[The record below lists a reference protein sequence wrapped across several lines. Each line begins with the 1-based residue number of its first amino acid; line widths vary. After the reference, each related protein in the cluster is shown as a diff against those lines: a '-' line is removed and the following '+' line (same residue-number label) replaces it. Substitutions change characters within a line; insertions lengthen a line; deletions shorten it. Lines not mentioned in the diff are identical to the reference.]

1 MRIDELE
8 WTLERVDHI
17 AQHDITPE
25 EVEEVLSSPPVFKRG
40 RGGVYEA
47 WGQTESERYLL
58 VIFRYLGHNRA
69 WPITAR
75 DMDENEKR
83 FVRKK

>member
-8 WTLERVDHI
+8 WSLERLDHF
-17 AQHDITPE
+17 ARHAVTAE
-25 EVEEVLSSPPVFKRG
+25 EVEEVLSTAPIFKRG

-47 WGQTESERYLL
+47 WGQTEAGRYLP
-58 VIFRYLGHNRA
+58 VIFRLLGHNRA

-83 FVRKK
+83 FLRKK

>member
-1 MRIDELE
+1 MRIDDIE
-8 WTLERVDHI
+8 WTLDRLEHI
-17 AQHDITPE
+17 ALHSIAPE
-25 EVEEVLSSPPVFKRG
+25 EVEEVFASVPVFRRG

-47 WGQTESERYLL
+47 WGQTEVGRYLL

-75 DMDENEKR
+75 DMDENEKQL
-83 FVRKK
+83 VRKK

>member
-1 MRIDELE
+1 MRIDDLV
-8 WTLERVDHI
+8 WTLDRVEHI
-17 AQHDITPE
+17 ARHSIVPE
-25 EVEEVLSSPPVFKRG
+25 EVEEVLASAPAFQRG

-47 WGQTESERYLL
+47 WGQTESGRYLL

-83 FVRKK
+83 LLRKK

>member
-8 WTLERVDHI
+8 WTMDRVKHI
-17 AQHDITPE
+17 ARHFITLE
-25 EVEEVLSSPPVFKRG
+25 EVEEVFAFSPVFRRG

-47 WGQTESERYLL
+47 WGQTESGRHLL

-83 FVRKK
+83 LYRKK

>member
-1 MRIDELE
+1 MRIDDLE
-8 WTLERVDHI
+8 WTVDRIEHVERHN
-17 AQHDITPE
+17 ITPE
-25 EVEEVLSSPPVFKRG
+25 EVDEVFGAAPFFKRG

-47 WGQTESERYLL
+47 WGQTDAGRYLL

-83 FVRKK
+83 FIGRK

>member
-8 WTLERVDHI
+8 WSLERLDHI
-17 AQHDITPE
+17 ARHAVTVE
-25 EVEEVLSSPPVFKRG
+25 EVEELLSSAPIFKRG
-40 RGGVYEA
+40 KGGVYEA
-47 WGQTESERYLL
+47 WGQTEAGRYLL

-75 DMDENEKR
+75 DLDENEKK
-83 FVRKK
+83 FLRKK

>member
-1 MRIDELE
+1 MRIADLE
-8 WTLERVDHI
+8 WTLDRVEHI
-17 AQHDITPE
+17 ARHHISPE
-25 EVEEVLSSPPVFKRG
+25 EVEEVVGSSPVFKRG
-40 RGGVYEA
+40 RGGVCEA
-47 WGQTESERYLL
+47 WGQTEAGRYLL

-83 FVRKK
+83 FFRKK

>member
-1 MRIDELE
+1 MRIDDVE
-8 WTLERVDHI
+8 WNLDRLQHI
-17 AQHDITPE
+17 HRHSIAPE
-25 EVEEVLSSPPVFKRG
+25 EVEEVFASAPVFRRG

-47 WGQTESERYLL
+47 WGQTESGRFLL

-83 FVRKK
+83 LCRKK

>member
-1 MRIDELE
+1 MRIDALE
-8 WTLERVDHI
+8 WTLDRVEHI
-17 AQHDITPE
+17 ARHAITPE
-25 EVEEVLSSPPVFKRG
+25 DVEEVLTSAPVFKRS

-47 WGQTESERYLL
+47 WGQTKSGRYLL

-75 DMDENEKR
+75 DMDKNEKR
-83 FVRKK
+83 AWK